1 MFKMNNFLSRFYF
14 FSKLTTSLVLLI
26 ILFLISYLFIKAY
39 LNKNT
44 LANDDIKLEELSLQ
58 LVNLSSLV
66 RQNSDNI
73 NIVKDLVLDNKQF
86 VNDIILNVN
95 EMKKSKINDGLLIQ
109 INKLSEENQELNDKL
124 NKLVLKFNN
133 INEFNQLPSKN
144 QQSFKYIRNLV
155 NLIRLKLDSGTN
167 FIEEV
172 ELLQDLQLNI
182 GQLSHVEKLSIL
194 AIKDFSGLLKLNG
207 DLKDISSDYL
217 QNYYLK
223 KNKNRV
229 LNYLTKFVS
238 IEPNSGG
245 SIQDTTVYALNVA
258 KQSLLD
264 KKVKESINQFSSLPD
279 GEYFFSEWIK
289 KAEYYI
295 EVTNILNKLL
305 N

>member
-1 MFKMNNFLSRFYF
+1 M
-14 FSKLTTSLVLLI
+14 
-26 ILFLISYLFIKAY
+26 
-39 LNKNT
+39 
-44 LANDDIKLEELSLQ
+44 LENRYEL
-58 LVNLSSLV
+58 
-66 RQNSDNI
+66 
-73 NIVKDLVLDNKQF
+73 
-86 VNDIILNVN
+86 
-95 EMKKSKINDGLLIQ
+95 
-109 INKLSEENQELNDKL
+109 
-124 NKLVLKFNN
+124 
-133 INEFNQLPSKN
+133 EFPE
-144 QQSFKYIRNLV
+144 FRNLV